1 MDLQIALD
9 ARTAHGKANRRLRRQ
24 GVVPGVVFG
33 KGEGSTPV
41 QVDAKEF
48 ETLYR
53 AAGRTQVIQLKI
65 PGDGDGDGAAKSA
78 MIKSVQRH
86 PLTGRAIHV
95 DFYVVDLKIEMEV
108 DLPLVFSG
116 EAPAVEATGGTLVHN
131 LGSIRV
137 RALPNDIPTQV
148 EVNVSTLVSLD
159 VAIHVK
165 DLNLNRDKVQVLTD
179 GEELVAKV
187 LPPRIEEEPEVPE
200 EELEGLEGELPEGE
214 VPEGEEAPEGEAA
227 REGEEEAE
235 PES

>member
-9 ARTAHGKANRRLRRQ
+9 ARTALGKANRRLRRQ
-24 GVVPGVVFG
+24 GVVPAVVFG

-41 QVDAKEF
+41 QVDAKAF

-53 AAGRTQVIQLKI
+53 AAGRTQVIQLTL
-65 PGDGDGDGAAKSA
+65 PGDGNGAAKSA

-86 PLTGRAIHV
+86 PLTGRALHV

-116 EAPAVEATGGTLVHN
+116 EAPAVEATGGTLVHS

-148 EVNVSTLVSLD
+148 EVNVSTLFSLD
-159 VAIHVK
+159 VAIQVK
-165 DLNLNRDKVQVLTD
+165 DLSLNRDKVQVLTD

-200 EELEGLEGELPEGE
+200 EELEAAEGELPEGE
-214 VPEGEEAPEGEAA
+214 VPEGEAAEGGTATRGEGED
-227 REGEEEAE
+227 E